1 MSDSLTP
8 DEIEQR
14 QSAVPEDEDAPTYDD
29 GSDRPL
35 TPDEIEQR
43 QEVGWDDEDQP
54 VE

>member
-1 MSDSLTP
+1 MSDQLTP

-14 QSAVPEDEDAPTYDD
+14 QSAVPEDEDASTYHDTT
-29 GSDRPL
+29 DRPL
-35 TPDEIEQR
+35 DPDEIEQR

>member
-1 MSDSLTP
+1 MSDPLTP

-14 QSAVPEDEDAPTYDD
+14 QSAVPEDEDDLTEEPD
-29 GSDRPL
+29 GPL

-43 QEVGWDDEDQP
+43 QSVGWDDEDQP